1 MATEAT
7 VNSRA
12 YTREIKAIK
21 AEYQVFEM
29 ACQRFVPL
37 IESGVLSGEEI
48 NHAVREYVTPLLD
61 NGIDT
66 LVLGCTHYPFLS
78 QPLKEFVGRDVE
90 LVDPSLET
98 IEELKELLI
107 QNDLLNNAGREPRRE
122 FYVSGHPEPFF
133 NVGRLLLGEMVRI
146 VKRVLEK
153 N

>member
-1 MATEAT
+1 
-7 VNSRA
+7 
-12 YTREIKAIK
+12 
-21 AEYQVFEM
+21 M

-133 NVGRLLLGEMVRI
+133 NVGRLLLGDMVRK